1 MSVVAAESAPQ
12 HDTAGRRAGRVLQ
25 RKCACGS
32 AAHAGEECEA
42 CAASRLQRRAAR
54 PYRGV
59 TVPSLVDEVLRSP
72 GQALDVPTRRLMEG
86 RFGHDFSRV
95 RVHDD
100 ARADASARA
109 VNAHAFTVGDQV
121 VFASGR
127 FAPGSREGQSLL
139 AHELTHV
146 VQQRG
151 ANIAAGDEN
160 GPHEAEARQT
170 ERAFA
175 QGGALP
181 AARPAGLT
189 LARQDGAAAPDAA
202 AQASRAELMC
212 DFRTLCQLRFSAPT
226 VVSSDR
232 VRRAYRS
239 CHPSAGSVFLDPCL
253 MPTPGPDAP
262 AATPGTT
269 PSPTPATPS
278 PSTTPSTGGGS
289 SSGSSG
295 GLSLPST
302 NVRFSLG
309 AAQFNIDLPASLSV
323 RLPVPFRG
331 AERVVLALN
340 ASPSEF
346 SFTATINA
354 VPHVRIIA
362 RASATTSGTG
372 SAGVTVETTRTSC
385 QATDEAAA
393 RSALQSAGERL
404 RNAILAVQNPPPVAA
419 DASELERTFDPEIR
433 LGEVVAAIAN
443 VNSAIDRVRARC
455 REVPVASFDFGVRG
469 PLGTPGPDDRDRGAG
484 YIGGTA
490 TFHF

>member
-1 MSVVAAESAPQ
+1 MSAHIERCAATE
-12 HDTAGRRAGRVLQ
+12 HDSAGRPGGRVLQ

-32 AAHAGEECEA
+32 TARAGAECEA
-42 CAASRLQRRAAR
+42 CAAARLQRRAAR
-54 PYRGV
+54 PYRGL
-59 TVPSLVDEVLRSP
+59 TVPAIVDDVLRSP
-72 GQALDVPTRRLMEG
+72 GQALDVPTRHLMEE

-95 RVHDD
+95 RIHADT
-100 ARADASARA
+100 RASESAGA

-121 VFASGR
+121 VFAAGR
-127 FAPGSREGQSLL
+127 FAPGSAEGQSLL

-151 ANIAAGDEN
+151 AQIAGDDTA
-160 GPHEAEARQT
+160 PHEAQARRA
-170 ERAFA
+170 EHAFA
-175 QGGALP
+175 QGLP
-181 AARPAGLT
+181 LPVASPGRLT
-189 LARQDGAAAPDAA
+189 LARQDGGPPPDAA
-202 AQASRAELMC
+202 AQATRAEFAC
-212 DFRTLCQLRFSAPT
+212 DFRTLCQLRFSAPS
-226 VVSSDR
+226 VVSSER
-232 VRRAYRS
+232 VRRAYSS

-253 MPTPGPDAP
+253 MPAASPGSST
-262 AATPGTT
+262 TPGTAPDT
-269 PSPTPATPS
+269 APS
-278 PSTTPSTGGGS
+278 PSTTPPAGPG
-289 SSGSSG
+289 SSGSGSPG

-309 AAQFNIDLPASLSV
+309 PAQLNIDLPASLAA

-331 AERVVLALN
+331 AERVVFALN

-362 RASATTSGTG
+362 RASATTSGAG
-372 SAGVTVETTRTSC
+372 SAGITVETTQTRC
-385 QATDEAAA
+385 QAADEAAA

-419 DASELERTFDPEIR
+419 DAGELARTFDPEIR

-443 VNSAIDRVRARC
+443 VNSAIERVRSRC
-455 REVPVASFDFGVRG
+455 REVPVASFEFGVRG
-469 PLGTPGPDDRDRGAG
+469 PLSTPGPEDRDRGAG
-484 YIGGTA
+484 YVGGTA